1 MTAKAFLSTRRTKVR
16 ARETAK
22 TGAKSGHCRETTGG
36 QGVHR
41 EVESEGLEE
50 QYRAV
55 VKGATPRTNRS
66 AKDGARSSRHYD
78 GEGVLIHPSY
88 QGVCERHG
96 TEDLVVVRQANWC
109 FIGGASPPLRKTN
122 HLRIPSSRAFVPVR
136 VQTKRR
142 QRCVWAGLMSTE
154 RIIVRDAEAF
164 TSVEGNTF
172 FAASGEAQEGPAVS
186 KNPGTHV
193 CNAPK
198 NPGTHV
204 CNAPGPGR
212 SLHCPTPRGGPPK
225 RRLNA
230 DQRMHGG
237 EKSDAMIVALKPAN
251 KAWVPT
257 WRSWWSEAS
266 RPRGNRE
273 ALHVPDTEPDSAC
286 PMGWTGYGCGS
297 ACRLANVMRAGATQG
312 RSRMR

>member
-1 MTAKAFLSTRRTKVR
+1 M
-16 ARETAK
+16 
-22 TGAKSGHCRETTGG
+22 
-36 QGVHR
+36 
-41 EVESEGLEE
+41 
-50 QYRAV
+50 
-55 VKGATPRTNRS
+55 
-66 AKDGARSSRHYD
+66 
-78 GEGVLIHPSY
+78 
-88 QGVCERHG
+88 
-96 TEDLVVVRQANWC
+96 
-109 FIGGASPPLRKTN
+109 GASPPLRKTN

-193 CNAPK
+193 CNAP
-198 NPGTHV
+198 
-204 CNAPGPGR
+204 GPGR

-273 ALHVPDTEPDSAC
+273 LCLALHVPDTEPDSAC

>member
-1 MTAKAFLSTRRTKVR
+1 M
-16 ARETAK
+16 
-22 TGAKSGHCRETTGG
+22 GAQDGRWPDPCEFQHPDVYCKRNRCPRLPRLQVNQSNI
-36 QGVHR
+36 Q
-41 EVESEGLEE
+41 ESCQINKL
-50 QYRAV
+50 A
-55 VKGATPRTNRS
+55 
-66 AKDGARSSRHYD
+66 
-78 GEGVLIHPSY
+78 LM
-88 QGVCERHG
+88 
-96 TEDLVVVRQANWC
+96 
-109 FIGGASPPLRKTN
+109 GASPPLRKTN

-193 CNAPK
+193 CNAP
-198 NPGTHV
+198 
-204 CNAPGPGR
+204 GPGR

-230 DQRMHGG
+230 DQRMHGGEKSDAMIVALKPANKAWVPTWRSWWSEASRPRGNRVSPARTGHRAGFCVSQRMHGG